1 MALKHAQA
9 LEPIDVQPLNER
21 LPQSVSTSL
30 IKSQMLQLMR
40 VVLRAGEHLAE
51 HHVRGEI
58 TLQCL
63 EGQARV
69 DTPERRITL
78 SAGQLVLLPAGEAH
92 AVQALTDTSLL
103 VTVSLADAPGRVW
116 P

>member
-9 LEPIDVQPLNER
+9 FETIDVQPLREQ
-21 LPQSVSTSL
+21 LAQAVSTSL

-40 VVLRAGEHLAE
+40 VVLRAGEQLNE

-69 DTPERRITL
+69 DTPEHRMAL
-78 SAGQLVLLPAGEAH
+78 SAGQLVLLPAGEPH
-92 AVQALTDTSLL
+92 AVQALSDTSLL
-103 VTVSLADAPGRVW
+103 VTVTLVPAPG
-116 P
+116 